1 MDALAAHHADMTM
14 TLSDA
19 LLEVAQE
26 APATGRLLDRL
37 PADRLAWRPHARSMT
52 LGQLALHVA
61 SIPRAVAQAIA
72 AGQVD
77 VADLV
82 AHPECEAIDQ
92 VRDAWA
98 ATLAFL
104 DSQPEPP
111 LAADGTWAVMR
122 GGAPLVALP
131 MAAARRTF
139 MLNHWYHHRG
149 QLTVYLRLLDVP
161 LPSVYGPSADE
172 DPFG

>member
-1 MDALAAHHADMTM
+1 MTM

-19 LLEVAQE
+19 LLEVARE

-61 SIPRAVAQAIA
+61 SIPRAVAQSIA
-72 AGQVD
+72 TGQVD
-77 VADLV
+77 VVDLV
-82 AHPECEAIDQ
+82 AHPECEAIDEI
-92 VRDAWA
+92 RDAWA
-98 ATLAFL
+98 ATLAFVEGGAQAL
-104 DSQPEPP
+104 PP
-111 LAADGTWAVMR
+111 VDGSWALTR
-122 GGAPLVALP
+122 GGAPLATLP
-131 MAAARRTF
+131 TAAARRTF

-172 DPFG
+172 NPFG